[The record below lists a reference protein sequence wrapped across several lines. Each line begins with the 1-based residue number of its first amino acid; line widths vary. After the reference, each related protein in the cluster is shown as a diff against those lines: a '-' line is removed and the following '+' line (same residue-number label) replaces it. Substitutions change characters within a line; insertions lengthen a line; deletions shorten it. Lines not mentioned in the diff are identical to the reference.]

1 MIHQYQLNTSFKF
14 EKQAKGFST
23 INILKQTEKRKCEIP
38 EAIKQNTSVDGYFLM
53 KKRWITAF
61 YFC

>member
-38 EAIKQNTSVDGYFLM
+38 EAIKQNISVD
-53 KKRWITAF
+53 IV
-61 YFC
+61 